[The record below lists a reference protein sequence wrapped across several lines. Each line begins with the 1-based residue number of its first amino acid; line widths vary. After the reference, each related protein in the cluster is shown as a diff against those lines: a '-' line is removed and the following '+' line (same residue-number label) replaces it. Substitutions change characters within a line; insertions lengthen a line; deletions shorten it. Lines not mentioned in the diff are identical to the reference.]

1 MEKNL
6 LRFEAWFERNSFPI
20 AFGLL
25 LCFTYFGISPDLA
38 LAADPA
44 STNEQFINEIGNIA
58 PGANNFNSD
67 MKKMA
72 IGFTRIAQVIAVV
85 MTAVAGL
92 MVAFG
97 MQDSTKTMWNF
108 ILGIGLI
115 INFGSAA
122 SHLFATVPDSAAA
135 SNEYTKEALKN
146 MMTEDKDILSQF
158 FGAYY
163 LMIIQGALALKPIAM
178 KLLLIIVMIEVTIQ
192 ISLDLIEGDKVK
204 FLLTTCLHAGFW
216 LFLIDN
222 WLGVSLLGA
231 GNFNLMN
238 SLSEFFQQV
247 GFTAAGVGGT
257 AVISDSG
264 TAQATGD
271 AAVLRPDSIVDNA
284 WTLWGILFDWA
295 KGISFP
301 TSIAAWAVV
310 LVCIVLIILT
320 AIEMFM
326 ARIEFYTMALLTMPL
341 LAFGVSK
348 KFSFLSDK
356 TIGAM
361 FNLGIKLAV
370 ISFLTGAICPML
382 NTFTESFNSNG
393 TKGIPGGDLRVCLVM
408 LITVLIIYL
417 LTKKIPQLVSG
428 LLSGQ
433 PQLGGS
439 QMTQMA
445 MNAAKTGANV
455 AASAASGVGMVRGAA
470 MAAKAGGA
478 EGFGQMAKG
487 TMSNLGRAG
496 LNAIM
501 HRNPVAQGHQS
512 GVQSMVG
519 GFNGADNL
527 QVGGL
532 LGKTSVDKGVGAQ
545 LDAIGQ
551 LASKPAEFADKMHGG
566 AFRTA
571 QYQKGIEGAAYQAA
585 AQAKKKYAESHQEPS
600 NTSGGSGGR
609 EGKNSKK

>member
-25 LCFTYFGISPDLA
+25 LCFTYLGISPDIA
-38 LAADPA
+38 FAADPA

-72 IGFTRIAQVIAVV
+72 IGFTRIAQVIAIV
-85 MTAVAGL
+85 MTAIAGL

-271 AAVLRPDSIVDNA
+271 AAILRPDSIVDNA
-284 WTLWGILFDWA
+284 WTLWGILFSWA

-301 TSIAAWAVV
+301 TSIAAWLVAIVCVV
-310 LVCIVLIILT
+310 LIALT

-382 NTFTESFNSNG
+382 NTFTESFKSNG

-408 LITVLIIYL
+408 LITVLILYL

-445 MNAAKTGANV
+445 
-455 AASAASGVGMVRGAA
+455 ASAARTAGAAAGVVRGAA

-551 LASKPAEFADKMHGG
+551 LASKPAEFAAKMHGG

-571 QYQKGIEGAAYQAA
+571 QYQKGINGAAYQAS

-609 EGKNSKK
+609 EGKNSKE